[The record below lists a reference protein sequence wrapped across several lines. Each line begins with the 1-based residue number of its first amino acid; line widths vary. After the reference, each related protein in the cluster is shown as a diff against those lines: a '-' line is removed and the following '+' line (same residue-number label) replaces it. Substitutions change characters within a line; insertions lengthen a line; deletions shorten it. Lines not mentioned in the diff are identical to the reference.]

1 MSDVPKGLADMFA
14 AALRGGTKA
23 TLGLPGDLE
32 GLGRLGINWMHGS
45 EAVKPE
51 SALWNTEDMDRMLP
65 PMTPLTGGSG
75 RGKEQH
81 PYESVGQFLPINA
94 VGPVISG
101 AKAVGRGASEVANAL
116 RISDIAPDLG
126 RRGALGTLGKAGAVA
141 LAPMA
146 AIKALREVAPEAKL
160 LGSEAGAVK
169 EGVAEVAGK
178 IAGRFTPAQ
187 LSVGRSLESA
197 ANTLGYEL
205 PPHFDD
211 VLKEARRLYP
221 GTSDDALAAGINN
234 LSKMHEEDL
243 AYHLFSGEHGS
254 AEYKGLGWPD
264 LAKQGI
270 HTTEDLYKGVFK
282 GKVDPSKLRTD
293 ILGDLSKR
301 PPEFGFKVPPHEE
314 LFTNM
319 QGNIEAEYMFQKY
332 KTPQEVEKY
341 LKDLE
346 DISKHNGTPNPV
358 GNDVRKRAT
367 QFFKDQEML
376 LESQKRYK
384 SLGDDI
390 EFRHA
395 PRAKIS
401 IAPVSADTSA
411 PLAAGFLASA
421 LRPGLDVTHNVT
433 LGRLARHGELPKELY
448 NPSFGI
454 GKDKLP
460 DFVPSDEGVHL
471 IPRIEKLDPKTS
483 NTVLTALD
491 SWSPRASVAAGK
503 RVDALFKPAD
513 ALEQLRY
520 MENLADRRL
529 VDRFHPT
536 FSRGG
541 IGSEGF
547 SSVQSIPTEL
557 PRYGSGGPT
566 AEALANALRRQKHSA
581 NAIDEL
587 ARMSIGPRHQSF
599 EAFNK
604 SPYGADRI
612 GRKDPDLQHH
622 KVIEELTN
630 YTEHMVPVSD
640 EIGIGKRLQAILS
653 NPKFQDPTMLENL
666 HGLVDR
672 LRRTNSEYGELKKFG
687 PMAINPENFAGVI
700 LPTDRY
706 SSRGHLVE
714 SLRKSAEARGLPVI
728 DRGGITDEALA
739 QIARSFQAQR

>member
-1 MSDVPKGLADMFA
+1 MDNLVASPPASEWGTTLTELLRKGAGVARSGGARSLPVVPELLDSLA
-14 AALRGGTKA
+14 RGVEGWNY
-23 TLGLPGDLE
+23 GDKLFDTRANVP
-32 GLGRLGINWMHGS
+32 LVNS
-45 EAVKPE
+45 K
-51 SALWNTEDMDRMLP
+51 TEDML
-65 PMTPLTGGSG
+65 GA
-75 RGKEQH
+75 
-81 PYESVGQFLPINA
+81 LPI
-94 VGPVISG
+94 GT
-101 AKAVGRGASEVANAL
+101 AS
-116 RISDIAPDLG
+116 
-126 RRGALGTLGKAGAVA
+126 
-141 LAPMA
+141 
-146 AIKALREVAPEAKL
+146 
-160 LGSEAGAVK
+160 
-169 EGVAEVAGK
+169 
-178 IAGRFTPAQ
+178 
-187 LSVGRSLESA
+187 
-197 ANTLGYEL
+197 
-205 PPHFDD
+205 
-211 VLKEARRLYP
+211 
-221 GTSDDALAAGINN
+221 
-234 LSKMHEEDL
+234 
-243 AYHLFSGEHGS
+243 
-254 AEYKGLGWPD
+254 KGGL
-264 LAKQGI
+264 
-270 HTTEDLYKGVFK
+270 TT
-282 GKVDPSKLRTD
+282 
-293 ILGDLSKR
+293 
-301 PPEFGFKVPPHEE
+301 
-314 LFTNM
+314 
-319 QGNIEAEYMFQKY
+319 
-332 KTPQEVEKY
+332 
-341 LKDLE
+341 
-346 DISKHNGTPNPV
+346 
-358 GNDVRKRAT
+358 
-367 QFFKDQEML
+367 
-376 LESQKRYK
+376 
-384 SLGDDI
+384 
-390 EFRHA
+390 
-395 PRAKIS
+395 
-401 IAPVSADTSA
+401 
-411 PLAAGFLASA
+411 AGFLASA

-503 RVDALFKPAD
+503 RVDSIVDDTGYSASAP
-513 ALEQLRY
+513 
-520 MENLADRRL
+520 ENSEYLNKLANRRL
-529 VDRFHPT
+529 VDRFNPT
-536 FSRGG
+536 FARGG
-541 IGSEGF
+541 IGGEGF
-547 SSVQSIPTEL
+547 SSLSIIPTEL

-566 AEALANALRRQKHSA
+566 AEALANALRRQKYSA